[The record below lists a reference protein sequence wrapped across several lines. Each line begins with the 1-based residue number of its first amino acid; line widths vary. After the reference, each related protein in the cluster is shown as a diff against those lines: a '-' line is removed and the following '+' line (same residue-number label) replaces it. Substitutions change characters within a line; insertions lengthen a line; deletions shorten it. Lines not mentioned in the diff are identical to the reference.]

1 MIREHW
7 MIAMK
12 LVAVIAGIY
21 CGLTCLEASSP
32 MRRDQ

>member
-21 CGLTCLEASSP
+21 CGLTC
-32 MRRDQ
+32 